1 MTTIIPAYASQL
13 PPLGGQEIS
22 PVFDYPEDD
31 HRIRTRLIVV
41 IIVLGVLVSATLIA
55 GTAYTYSMFHTYSM
69 FTEISRITTYDSA
82 DDKGEYVVSS
92 FRISDTPLSR
102 ADVPSEVVRAQGATI
117 LAIRNALQ
125 SAPEADRVI
134 VQGWLPVE
142 DEYGVVTD
150 MSVVNFTYFKKT
162 LRDTSWDLVEK
173 IEVWGMADAGTLLPT
188 KSWAR

>member
-13 PPLGGQEIS
+13 PPLGGQELS

-31 HRIRTRLIVV
+31 HRIRTRFIVAIV
-41 IIVLGVLVSATLIA
+41 VLGVLVSATLIA
-55 GTAYTYSMFHTYSM
+55 GTAYTHSAL
-69 FTEISRITTYDSA
+69 TEISRITTYDSA

-117 LAIRNALQ
+117 LAIRNAIR
-125 SAPEADRVI
+125 SATEADRFI

-142 DEYGVVTD
+142 DEYGVVMD

-173 IEVWGMADAGTLLPT
+173 MEVWGIADEGTLLPT
-188 KSWAR
+188 KLWAR